1 VFSYTNRKGVTY
13 YAHAQTTKTGKTRY
27 LLKRS
32 SEGAL
37 AELPEGYE
45 VVENVNAQASLRRK
59 RPRQITAEEQSEVQA
74 ALERHGL
81 TDYRIEVKDD
91 CITVF
96 EPDRDP
102 DEIAE
107 AYDPLH
113 LGAGLTDTFKSM
125 MRDQLGDEIVDQ
137 YIRQKKARL
146 QEALRREM
154 RFFPVL
160 RFRLADADKRLFLA
174 ERMTYI
180 GDGGWWPLQTLPL
193 AKAVKRYVRHLGKD
207 SFFELM

>member
-1 VFSYTNRKGVTY
+1 VFTYTNRKGVTY
-13 YAHAQTTKTGKTRY
+13 YVHARATKKGKTRY

-37 AELPEGYE
+37 AALPEGCE

-59 RPRQITAEEQSEVQA
+59 RPRQITAEEETEVQA

-81 TDYRIEVKDD
+81 TDYRVGVKDD

-102 DEIAE
+102 DEIAD

-113 LGAGLTDTFKSM
+113 LGAGLTDTFKGM
-125 MRDQLGDEIVDQ
+125 LRDQLGEEIVDQ

-160 RFRLADADKRLFLA
+160 RFRLADADERLFVA

-180 GDGGWWPLQTLPL
+180 EEGGWWSLDTLPL
-193 AKAVKRYVRHLGKD
+193 TQAVKRYVRHLGKE
-207 SFFELM
+207 SFYELM